1 MIKKPLSNLFDSA
14 HHTLNNLFI
23 HTQSIHGQLR
33 SDQIHNFNA
42 KQFKPKIMENNK
54 KQQYQRV
61 FDCFDENKDGKLSA
75 AELQRCMASIG
86 DDLTLEEAEEAML
99 RMGCG
104 EDDGLLG
111 FEEFVRL
118 LEDGNDE
125 DKARDLK
132 EAFSLYEMD
141 DGCGCITPKSL
152 KRMLSRLGE
161 SRTIDDCKDMIAHY
175 DLNGDGLLN
184 FDEFKV
190 MMSC

>member
-1 MIKKPLSNLFDSA
+1 
-14 HHTLNNLFI
+14 
-23 HTQSIHGQLR
+23 
-33 SDQIHNFNA
+33 
-42 KQFKPKIMENNK
+42 MENKNW
-54 KQQYQRV
+54 QQYQRV
-61 FDCFDENKDGKLSA
+61 FDCFDENRDGKLSP

-86 DDLTLEEAEEAML
+86 DDLSLEEAEEAIL
-99 RMGCG
+99 RMGSG
-104 EDDGLLG
+104 PDGLLG

-118 LEDGNDE
+118 LEDGRDE

-132 EAFSLYEMD
+132 EAFSMYEM

-161 SRTIDDCKDMIAHY
+161 SRTIDDCKNMIAHY